1 MNSFVTIVIISLMIV
16 AALTTTSAAAAAYK
30 QGKSEINTSVCK
42 DNKPCNNIAVVCP
55 GDQLCTRTQWNSTD
69 ANDLIA
75 ETE

>member
-1 MNSFVTIVIISLMIV
+1 MNSIVTLVIISLTVV
-16 AALTTTSAAAAAYK
+16 AALTMTTAAAAYK

-55 GDQLCTRTQWNSTD
+55 GDQPCTRTQWNSTD
-69 ANDLIA
+69 ANELIA

>member
-1 MNSFVTIVIISLMIV
+1 MNSITTLVIISLMLV
-16 AALTTTSAAAAAYK
+16 AALTATSAAAGYK

-55 GDQLCTRTQWNSTD
+55 GDQPCTRTQWNSTD
-69 ANDLIA
+69 ANELIA

>member
-1 MNSFVTIVIISLMIV
+1 MNSIITLVIISLMV
-16 AALTTTSAAAAAYK
+16 LATLDMTSAAVAYK

-55 GDQLCTRTQWNSTD
+55 GDQPCTRTQWNSTD
-69 ANDLIA
+69 ANELIA

>member
-1 MNSFVTIVIISLMIV
+1 MNSIVTLVIIALMVV
-16 AALTTTSAAAAAYK
+16 ATLTMTSAAVAYK

-55 GDQLCTRTQWNSTD
+55 GDQPCTRTQWNSTD
-69 ANDLIA
+69 ANELIA

>member
-1 MNSFVTIVIISLMIV
+1 MNSIVTLVIISLMV
-16 AALTTTSAAAAAYK
+16 LATLTMTSAAVAYK

-55 GDQLCTRTQWNSTD
+55 GDQPCTRTQWNSTD
-69 ANDLIA
+69 ANELIA